1 FPHSLSVSPHS
12 SVATN
17 VVIVSSRHSDG
28 KTHNV
33 ADPSVGPNT
42 CVSTLML
49 LHILPL
55 QQPNRIAAIIMD
67 KTNMNLF
74 LVMLFLLY
82 NGAGK
87 WELTSLFIY
96 AALI

>member
-1 FPHSLSVSPHS
+1 
-12 SVATN
+12 
-17 VVIVSSRHSDG
+17 
-28 KTHNV
+28 
-33 ADPSVGPNT
+33 
-42 CVSTLML
+42 ML

-55 QQPNRIAAIIMD
+55 QEPNRIAAIIMD